1 MGMDKA
7 ANPDSNVARMKL
19 AKSGRHYF
27 HPSMQY
33 SPDINFRGGN
43 YCYMGISGRRA
54 EYHSVTF
61 ILRTA
66 TVAVFYRLL
75 LADSGV
81 AETVT

>member
-1 MGMDKA
+1 
-7 ANPDSNVARMKL
+7 
-19 AKSGRHYF
+19 
-27 HPSMQY
+27 MQHA
-33 SPDINFRGGN
+33 G
-43 YCYMGISGRRA
+43 A
-54 EYHSVTF
+54 EYYIHMTSNNAVINGIVKLQLQISLRVIERTLREHCPEAPLSAKYGGITY